1 MKDINPMHPE
11 KKSCPIDTLLLKH
24 LKDQPRYMPKGV
36 YTPRKLY
43 KFQEPSK
50 IVKKEEKRDH
60 VTLLCHLAVL
70 VIGDNSATREAGD
83 SAKEN
88 SLSS

>member
-1 MKDINPMHPE
+1 MRHF
-11 KKSCPIDTLLLKH
+11 
-24 LKDQPRYMPKGV
+24 KDQPRYMPKGV
-36 YTPRKLY
+36 YTLRKLY

-60 VTLLCHLAVL
+60 MTLLCHLAVL
-70 VIGDNSATREAGD
+70 VTGDNSATREAGD